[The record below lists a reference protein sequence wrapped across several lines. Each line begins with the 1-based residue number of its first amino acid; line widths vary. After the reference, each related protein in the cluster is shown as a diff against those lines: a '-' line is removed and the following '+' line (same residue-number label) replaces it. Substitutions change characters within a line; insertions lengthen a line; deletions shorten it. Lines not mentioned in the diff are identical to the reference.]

1 MKHCF
6 VIGGAGFL
14 GSHVVEALTLRGRR
28 VTVVGRSPLARHP
41 LPRGVRYISGDYGK
55 RSFLLETL
63 KGVDEIINLSYSTV
77 PSTSFDDPILDILAN
92 LPAAVE
98 LFDAASSLGVKRVVI
113 VSSGGTVYGPAQ
125 GLPISENHPTDPISP
140 YGVTKLAIEKYGQ
153 MFLKL
158 KGLPIVIVR
167 PSNAFGERQKPFA
180 GQGFVA
186 TAMASVLR
194 RQEMFLY
201 GHSGTVRDY
210 VHVMDVA
217 AGIVAA
223 LDSGKLGAIYNIGS
237 GEGRTNRDV
246 LDAIS
251 PLAQAAGLEPRV
263 TILPARQF
271 DVEVNI
277 LDSSKLW
284 QDTGWK
290 AKVSF
295 QVGIE
300 RTWNWFVS
308 NLQQERMQKAS

>member
-1 MKHCF
+1 MKHCC

-14 GSHVVEALTLRGRR
+14 GSHVVEALTVRERR
-28 VTVVGRSPLARHP
+28 VTVVGRSPFARHP
-41 LPRGVRYISGDYGK
+41 LPRGVRYISGDYGEK
-55 RSFLLETL
+55 SFLLETL
-63 KGVDEIINLSYSTV
+63 EGVDEIINLSYSTV
-77 PSTSFDDPILDILAN
+77 PSTSFDDPVQDILAN
-92 LPAAVE
+92 LPAAVG
-98 LFDAASSLGVKRVVI
+98 LFDAASSLCVKRVVI

-125 GLPISENHPTDPISP
+125 KIPILEEHPTNPISP

-153 MFLKL
+153 MFMKL
-158 KGLPIVIVR
+158 KDLPIVTVR

-194 RQEMFLY
+194 KQEMFLY
-201 GHSGTVRDY
+201 GRSGTVRDY
-210 VHVMDVA
+210 VHVTDVA
-217 AGIVAA
+217 TGIVAA

-237 GEGRTNRDV
+237 GEGRSNRDV
-246 LDAIS
+246 LDAIY

-277 LDSSKLW
+277 LDSRKLW

-290 AKVSF
+290 AKVPF

-300 RTWNWFVS
+300 RTWNWFM
-308 NLQQERMQKAS
+308 NTLQQERMQKAS